1 MKICKHL
8 AFLFVRHTGIYCV
21 CLCHSHI
28 TYLSPLCSFII
39 FSNWLPYQQL
49 LLRVICMYFFFSIY
63 LSFILCHC
71 NSLRI
76 LSTPFMISGLLSA
89 SRAKYLGHLKI
100 LSKVH
105 FITEI
110 PLGLNFCHKSLL
122 SCKFL
127 TSSWGT
133 LECGKWKE
141 PNVTVQ
147 FALCLQLGRN

>member
-1 MKICKHL
+1 MQTSCI
-8 AFLFVRHTGIYCV
+8 
-21 CLCHSHI
+21 
-28 TYLSPLCSFII
+28 PLCSSHGHLLCLFMSFPHYLFVATVFIYY
-39 FSNWLPYQQL
+39 FFQLATLPTTTIESHL
-49 LLRVICMYFFFSIY
+49 HVFFFSIY

-76 LSTPFMISGLLSA
+76 LSTPFMISGLLSV